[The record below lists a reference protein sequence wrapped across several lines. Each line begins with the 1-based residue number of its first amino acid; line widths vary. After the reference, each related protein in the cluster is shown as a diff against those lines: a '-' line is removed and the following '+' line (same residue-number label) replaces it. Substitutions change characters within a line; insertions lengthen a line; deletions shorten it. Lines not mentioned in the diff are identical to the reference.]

1 VIAAM
6 AAFFLLWCNINATI
20 AEEIM
25 LLGSVVPSIIGSLL
39 LFLRLL
45 EGVGEL
51 FVPSVLVG
59 LQDLPETHKPGFPD
73 TLKMF
78 QDTSEHFN

>member
-1 VIAAM
+1 M
-6 AAFFLLWCNINATI
+6 AAFFLLWRNIYINATI

-25 LLGSVVPSIIGSLL
+25 LLGIVVPSIIGSLL
-39 LFLRLL
+39 LVSPPL

-51 FVPSVLVG
+51 LVPSVLVG
-59 LQDLPETHKPGFPD
+59 LQDFPETHKPGFPD

-78 QDTSEHFN
+78 QDTSEHLN

>member
-20 AEEIM
+20 AQKIM
-25 LLGSVVPSIIGSLL
+25 KLGIVVPSINGSLL
-39 LFLRLL
+39 LFLLLL

>member
-1 VIAAM
+1 
-6 AAFFLLWCNINATI
+6 
-20 AEEIM
+20 
-25 LLGSVVPSIIGSLL
+25 
-39 LFLRLL
+39 
-45 EGVGEL
+45 
-51 FVPSVLVG
+51 VPSVLVG